1 VPDPLAPFT
10 EADTTED
17 PLELYARWYAEA
29 SAVLEEPEAVVLA
42 TATPGGRPSLRLV
55 LLKEFGPRGFVFYT
69 NYEGRKGRE
78 LAANPLRRCSPT
90 GSLSAARSGS
100 RDGPSG

>member
-55 LLKEFGPRGFVFYT
+55 LLKEFGPEASSSTRT
-69 NYEGRKGRE
+69 TRAER
-78 LAANPLRRCSPT
+78 AASWQQTPLRRCSPT